1 MDYTGDGA
9 RVGTKSSDGG
19 PAVTE
24 GGPGDRA
31 GLEAGDVITE
41 VDGRRIHSGD
51 ELIVKTRA
59 HRPGDRL
66 ELTVERDGRESPY
79 RWCSD
84 PRTATKRIERG
95 PSEDR
100 LTETS
105 QRRPQTALHK
115 ANNPEN
121 RPPARTRSPR
131 DSTGRTGTAGTV
143 DPARTTEDPHRP
155 PRAED
160 RGHRKELQVFNDIGP
175 LELITLVVLAVLVF
189 GPDKLP
195 KVIQD
200 VMRTVRKIREF
211 SESAKQDIRSEL
223 GPEFKDFE
231 FEDLNPKTFIRKQL
245 DNDELGLKE
254 IRNGFDL
261 KKEMAEVTDSVHST
275 DTPAASSS
283 GGRID
288 MTKKPEEPGE
298 DNRPPFDA
306 DAT

>member
-1 MDYTGDGA
+1 M
-9 RVGTKSSDGG
+9 
-19 PAVTE
+19 
-24 GGPGDRA
+24 
-31 GLEAGDVITE
+31 
-41 VDGRRIHSGD
+41 
-51 ELIVKTRA
+51 
-59 HRPGDRL
+59 
-66 ELTVERDGRESPY
+66 
-79 RWCSD
+79 
-84 PRTATKRIERG
+84 
-95 PSEDR
+95 
-100 LTETS
+100 
-105 QRRPQTALHK
+105 
-115 ANNPEN
+115 
-121 RPPARTRSPR
+121 
-131 DSTGRTGTAGTV
+131 
-143 DPARTTEDPHRP
+143 
-155 PRAED
+155 
-160 RGHRKELQVFNDIGP
+160 FNDIGP

-261 KKEMAEVTDSVHST
+261 KKEMAEVTDAVHST
-275 DTPAASSS
+275 DTSSSASSSSTSSSASSSSSSSS

-288 MTKKPEEPGE
+288 MTKKPEEN
-298 DNRPPFDA
+298 DKDDRPPFDA